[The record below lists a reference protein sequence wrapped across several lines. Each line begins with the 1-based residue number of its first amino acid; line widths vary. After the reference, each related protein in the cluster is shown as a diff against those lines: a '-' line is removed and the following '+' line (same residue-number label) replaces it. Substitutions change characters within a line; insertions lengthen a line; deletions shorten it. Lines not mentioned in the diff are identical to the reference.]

1 MIENL
6 KLGPFDGYSALIVI
20 IVFVFALVALVAVLV
35 VSIIKAIKERKDAKE
50 DKAENDFIPST
61 ESMPKKCDSIRNLLV
76 CAVKL
81 RTLCAAKSLRRT
93 HP

>member
-50 DKAENDFIPST
+50 DKAENDFLFRVRSQ
-61 ESMPKKCDSIRNLLV
+61 CRRNATQSET
-76 CAVKL
+76 CSFA
-81 RTLCAAKSLRRT
+81 R
-93 HP
+93 